1 MSSATNFGDIM
12 CIIHFIEEV
21 VCSCL
26 NIVVHVVIEISIN
39 KQNNNL

>member
-1 MSSATNFGDIM
+1 M

-26 NIVVHVVIEISIN
+26 NIVVHVVRLCVVIGESGGW
-39 KQNNNL
+39 